1 MSVYG
6 EDSLNE
12 GTEDR
17 NKSEM
22 DALRMRL
29 NRPKSDEPSKEQLRA
44 TEELDEEELGSEGE
58 DMEQAPSPAAPTPA
72 ALAPATS
79 KEVSIPKETN
89 IRKQIEELL
98 MQGLSREDIAARGF
112 NKGSIRTVAS
122 ELKSKLNTNRSI
134 GKAPLTTTKGLP
146 VFAHGSPPEAII
158 DAVEVPD
165 VADGQGIPFEQGIKF
180 GMSILVLGVRMV
192 QELAGIGVLQAKP
205 ILEMSKSMREGEALA
220 AKNSASQAADE
231 AAGQVMEALSPVLA
245 NLQNNSKAPP
255 SVNPMQDM
263 MVRLME
269 PNLKKLMGGMF
280 SMLAPGQQQNQIPE
294 QASPDNS
301 DVEGWRR
308 RSE

>member
-1 MSVYG
+1 MS

-12 GTEDR
+12 RTEDR

-44 TEELDEEELGSEGE
+44 TEELDEEGDEGE
-58 DMEQAPSPAAPTPA
+58 EEGEEPIPGPAATT
-72 ALAPATS
+72 LTTSSTS
-79 KEVSIPKETN
+79 KEVALPKETN

-98 MQGLSREDIAARGF
+98 LQGLSREEIAAKGF

-122 ELKSKLNTNRSI
+122 ELKSKMNSSRAI

-158 DAVEVPD
+158 DAVEIPD
-165 VADGQGIPFEQGIKF
+165 VADGQGVPFEQGIKF

-245 NLQNNSKAPP
+245 NLQNNAKAPP
-255 SVNPMQDM
+255 SANPMQDM

-269 PNLKKLMGGMF
+269 PNMKRLMGGMF
-280 SMLAPGQQQNQIPE
+280 SMLTPGQQQNQIPE
-294 QASPDNS
+294 QASPDEGN
-301 DVEGWRR
+301 VEGWKR